1 MPRTMAPTAG
11 VAGFFLWLAMAWPT
25 LIFAATVPHET
36 LCPKPAGPVAV
47 GAAQWNG
54 WGGDIDNSRYQPEP
68 AIRASDVSRLRFK
81 WAYGYAGEAA
91 NDTPNDTPN
100 GTRNGTLDGALD
112 GAATDAGQPTVVD
125 GRLFAASVTGS
136 VYALDAVTGC
146 TYWSFD
152 AAAGMHTALVVGELA
167 PPKGILGQKKGKS
180 KKKDTHIEVQKPP
193 SA

>member
-1 MPRTMAPTAG
+1 MALALRAVSLFFWAAAACPAMTA
-11 VAGFFLWLAMAWPT
+11 VAGT
-25 LIFAATVPHET
+25 
-36 LCPKPAGPVAV
+36 CPIPAGPVAV

-136 VYALDAVTGC
+136 VYA
-146 TYWSFD
+146 
-152 AAAGMHTALVVGELA
+152 
-167 PPKGILGQKKGKS
+167 
-180 KKKDTHIEVQKPP
+180 
-193 SA
+193 